1 MTHKHVWLNLGGL
14 GVLITLLELAYWLNT
29 GSRAVPGLL
38 STFSYMDFF
47 SSLGV
52 HSCQYCD
59 DRVAPWR
66 VTACA

>member
-1 MTHKHVWLNLGGL
+1 MQRQIWLNLGGL
-14 GVLITLLELAYWLNT
+14 GVLIALLGLAYWLNT
-29 GSRAVPGLL
+29 GFREVPGLV

-59 DRVAPWR
+59 NRVALCR
-66 VTACA
+66 MTACA